1 MKSNLFFL
9 ILLLGCNSTLNKR
22 SNIAQLDF
30 NILPKNSI
38 SSKNLYGI
46 NIDSMLIK
54 TKNISWG
61 ESFSDILSKNQIDNG
76 VIFKAIQKSKTI
88 FNLKQLKKGKNY
100 TLLFDLNNPKPSY
113 FIYEPDVYT
122 ALIYYLGDSVFVKE
136 HKKPIMLKEKVAV
149 GNIESSL
156 YETIVKNK
164 LPIDLVYL
172 LIDVFAWQVDFY
184 KVQKGDKFKVYY
196 VEETIDDKLIGIK
209 EVKAAY
215 FYHKNEEYYAFKYN
229 QGKGND
235 FFDENGNNLRKTFL
249 RSPLNFSR
257 ISSRYTRRRFH
268 PILKRYKSHL
278 GTDYVAPRGT
288 PIRSVADGIIVEAKR
303 NRANG
308 IYVKIKHNDKYSTQ
322 YLHMSRF
329 SKNIKKGIKITQ
341 GQTIGYVGST
351 GLATGPHVCFRFWK
365 NGRQVDPYKQMD
377 LPPGEPIAQQHIDSF
392 MYIKTKYLDVF
403 QKILI

>member
-1 MKSNLFFL
+1 
-9 ILLLGCNSTLNKR
+9 
-22 SNIAQLDF
+22 
-30 NILPKNSI
+30 
-38 SSKNLYGI
+38 
-46 NIDSMLIK
+46 MLIK

-215 FYHKNEEYYAFKYN
+215 FYHKNEYN
-229 QGKGND
+229 
-235 FFDENGNNLRKTFL
+235 
-249 RSPLNFSR
+249 
-257 ISSRYTRRRFH
+257 RF
-268 PILKRYKSHL
+268 
-278 GTDYVAPRGT
+278 
-288 PIRSVADGIIVEAKR
+288 
-303 NRANG
+303 
-308 IYVKIKHNDKYSTQ
+308 
-322 YLHMSRF
+322 
-329 SKNIKKGIKITQ
+329 
-341 GQTIGYVGST
+341 
-351 GLATGPHVCFRFWK
+351 
-365 NGRQVDPYKQMD
+365 D
-377 LPPGEPIAQQHIDSF
+377 LPIVLIN
-392 MYIKTKYLDVF
+392 F
-403 QKILI
+403 QI

>member
-136 HKKPIMLKEKVAV
+136 HK
-149 GNIESSL
+149 
-156 YETIVKNK
+156 
-164 LPIDLVYL
+164 
-172 LIDVFAWQVDFY
+172 
-184 KVQKGDKFKVYY
+184 
-196 VEETIDDKLIGIK
+196 
-209 EVKAAY
+209 
-215 FYHKNEEYYAFKYN
+215 
-229 QGKGND
+229 
-235 FFDENGNNLRKTFL
+235 NL
-249 RSPLNFSR
+249 
-257 ISSRYTRRRFH
+257 
-268 PILKRYKSHL
+268 
-278 GTDYVAPRGT
+278 
-288 PIRSVADGIIVEAKR
+288 
-303 NRANG
+303 
-308 IYVKIKHNDKYSTQ
+308 
-322 YLHMSRF
+322 
-329 SKNIKKGIKITQ
+329 
-341 GQTIGYVGST
+341 
-351 GLATGPHVCFRFWK
+351 
-365 NGRQVDPYKQMD
+365 
-377 LPPGEPIAQQHIDSF
+377 
-392 MYIKTKYLDVF
+392 
-403 QKILI
+403 KIL